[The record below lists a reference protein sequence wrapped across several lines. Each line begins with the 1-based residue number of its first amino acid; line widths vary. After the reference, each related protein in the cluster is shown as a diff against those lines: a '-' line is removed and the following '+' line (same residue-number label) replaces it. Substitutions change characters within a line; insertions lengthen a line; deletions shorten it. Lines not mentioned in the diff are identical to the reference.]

1 MQSEVEDCLL
11 TGYLLIKSQNGY
23 SLKQNLKKVSRN
35 VSNLSQNSD
44 ENSSLDLQ
52 KFSFI
57 ISQRSN
63 AGSILEIFFF
73 SFSFLRC
80 LCEMEFPVHVVHIS
94 SLLFFSPYR
103 CRNVT

>member
-44 ENSSLDLQ
+44 ENSRWICKNSPCI
-52 KFSFI
+52 FSSSS
-57 ISQRSN
+57 SQRSN

-73 SFSFLRC
+73 FF
-80 LCEMEFPVHVVHIS
+80 FS
-94 SLLFFSPYR
+94 SLP
-103 CRNVT
+103 V